1 MLDQLT
7 LNTWSKGRL
16 PSQEF
21 PQMLTDT
28 FGGPAW
34 NAGDTVVKVAL
45 VMLRLGDISSDLQRQ
60 PDYLWDLVAPFR
72 GG

>member
-1 MLDQLT
+1 
-7 LNTWSKGRL
+7 
-16 PSQEF
+16 
-21 PQMLTDT
+21 MLTDT
-28 FGGPAW
+28 FGAPAR

-45 VMLRLGDISSDLQRQ
+45 VMLRLGNISSDLQRQ